1 MAINLAS
8 KYSDQI
14 AEVFTRSSFI
24 KGKTAETFDLTGVKT
39 LKVYTPITV
48 EEVDYDRDGGLG
60 RYGAVTE
67 MQDVVQELTMTQ
79 DKAFTLTIDKG
90 NNLDQNLVKNAAD
103 MLRLQLSEKSTPS
116 ADKYAF
122 KRFVTMAGTIA
133 ESEKPTRA
141 DIISKIAD
149 ASQALDDALVP
160 DDNRYL
166 YLTSEMYKLGR
177 VLRRGCARA
186 SVDRQGRMRRGIRH
200 ERRARAEELPAGGRL
215 LSRRAQ
221 GRGAHAVQDR
231 GREGA

>member
-90 NNLDQNLVKNAAD
+90 NNLDQNLVK
-103 MLRLQLSEKSTPS
+103 P
-116 ADKYAF
+116 
-122 KRFVTMAGTIA
+122 
-133 ESEKPTRA
+133 PTCC
-141 DIISKIAD
+141 
-149 ASQALDDALVP
+149 AS
-160 DDNRYL
+160 
-166 YLTSEMYKLGR
+166 S
-177 VLRRGCARA
+177 
-186 SVDRQGRMRRGIRH
+186 
-200 ERRARAEELPAGGRL
+200 
-215 LSRRAQ
+215 
-221 GRGAHAVQDR
+221 
-231 GREGA
+231 

>member
-133 ESEKPTRA
+133 ESRPVR
-141 DIISKIAD
+141 
-149 ASQALDDALVP
+149 
-160 DDNRYL
+160 
-166 YLTSEMYKLGR
+166 TSSAR
-177 VLRRGCARA
+177 SRTLRRRSMTRSYRTTTAICT
-186 SVDRQGRMRRGIRH
+186 
-200 ERRARAEELPAGGRL
+200 
-215 LSRRAQ
+215 
-221 GRGAHAVQDR
+221 
-231 GREGA
+231 

>member
-149 ASQALDDALVP
+149 ARAHPRRRTRPRCTRAC
-160 DDNRYL
+160 
-166 YLTSEMYKLGR
+166 TSRWSGTDS
-177 VLRRGCARA
+177 GCRPARA
-186 SVDRQGRMRRGIRH
+186 RH
-200 ERRARAEELPAGGRL
+200 RAPAMHPQ
-215 LSRRAQ
+215 SC
-221 GRGAHAVQDR
+221 
-231 GREGA
+231 